1 LSAVGSARSQNKHGH
16 LLGHVRDLGL
26 RSDDPSVRI
35 YQTSE
40 RQTFHTDSC
49 DIVALACLQDA
60 KLGGQSLICS
70 ALTVWNE
77 ILKRGRGAPP
87 N

>member
-1 LSAVGSARSQNKHGH
+1 
-16 LLGHVRDLGL
+16 
-26 RSDDPSVRI
+26 VRI

-60 KLGGQSLICS
+60 KLGGESLICS